1 MINNIAITSNVLN
14 ADGVYMGPPFFALYG
29 LMTNNQTLLQ
39 LAYDQVR
46 LYVASESYAAALTLP
61 LKDTVM
67 LFAFLRAVRRVYSN
81 ILSMLLLLTGST
93 MIPEH
98 G

>member
-1 MINNIAITSNVLN
+1 
-14 ADGVYMGPPFFALYG
+14 MGPPFFALYG

-46 LYVASESYAAALTLP
+46 LYVASKSFSAALTLP

-81 ILSMLLLLTGST
+81 ISSMLLLLTGST